1 MRRVLLCYN
10 VIMQVKFIKASAKG
24 FRAVGLRF
32 VCLLIGLLGV
42 VSGFSVHSS
51 LRSEVSGEIGGE
63 LEFRSRT
70 TGS

>member
-10 VIMQVKFIKASAKG
+10 VITQVKFIKASAKG
-24 FRAVGLRF
+24 FRGFGLRF
-32 VCLLIGLLGV
+32 VCFLIGLLGL

-51 LRSEVSGEIGGE
+51 LRSRVSGEIE